1 MLFRSRSNAVQCY
14 FRSLVSFN
22 AEYIIEHGLYD
33 IDIHCDSVDVLRRYD
48 VRALLFITAVA
59 VVVVVGHH
67 MYDVMI

>member
-1 MLFRSRSNAVQCY
+1 M
-14 FRSLVSFN
+14 SFN
-22 AEYIIEHGLYD
+22 AEYIIEHGLCD